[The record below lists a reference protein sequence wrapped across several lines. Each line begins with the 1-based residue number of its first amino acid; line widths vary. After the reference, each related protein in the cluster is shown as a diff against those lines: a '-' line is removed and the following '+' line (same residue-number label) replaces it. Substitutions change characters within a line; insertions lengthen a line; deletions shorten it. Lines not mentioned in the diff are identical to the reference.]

1 MAYSSIIRKSCKCG
15 CGRNPDIGFKGYSNQ
30 CRPDLKEAIIAKQR
44 KRNAAKLTGTKLRGL
59 AYEQQEIKAPKDY
72 AELDRWFKDRRKEM
86 TGVCQHCGGKTQMN
100 IDVTVKFVKGVGKIT
115 SPNYKYSVAHLLP
128 KSIFKSVATHPDN
141 WIELCHF
148 GNSCHKNFDDHY
160 IDLID
165 LNCFDTVIQKFTKIY
180 PFIAPEE
187 KRRIPPIL
195 IEYLKTEL

>member
-1 MAYSSIIRKSCKCG
+1 MYSSIIRKSCKCG
-15 CGRNPDIGFKGYSNQ
+15 CGRNPDIGFQGYSNQ

-72 AELDRWFKDRRKEM
+72 AVLDRWFRDRQKEM
-86 TGVCQHCGGKTQMN
+86 TGRCMNCGGKTEAH
-100 IDVTVKFVKGVGKIT
+100 TKL
-115 SPNYKYSVAHLLP
+115 YKCSIGHILP
-128 KSIFKSVATHPDN
+128 KAYFKSVATHSEN
-141 WIELCHF
+141 WLELCF
-148 GNSCHKNFDDHY
+148 YGNSCHTNYDNKM

-165 LNCFDTVIQKFTKIY
+165 LNCFDKVIQKFTKIY